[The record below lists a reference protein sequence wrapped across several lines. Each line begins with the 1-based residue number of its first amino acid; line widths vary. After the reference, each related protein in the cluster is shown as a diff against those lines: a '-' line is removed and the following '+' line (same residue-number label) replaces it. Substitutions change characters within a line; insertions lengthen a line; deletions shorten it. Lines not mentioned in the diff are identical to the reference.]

1 MSSARSD
8 LLIIIGV
15 ALATTMGLFV
25 LHKWYGTFI
34 DMQYHARLHEAGPTE
49 ALLSAREE
57 EQKAL
62 QAGKVPLSQA
72 IAALAASAAS
82 GQARPAS
89 ITPAPSED
97 LSAVSGW
104 IYQRGF
110 KPATG
115 FPVRV
120 PVAPKAAAAPPA
132 EAAPAEPPP
141 AEPPPAAAPAK
152 PLKLRTAVVKPGAAS
167 PAAAQSSRPAAK

>member
-15 ALATTMGLFV
+15 ALSTTIGLFV
-25 LHKWYGTFI
+25 LHTWYGTFL

-49 ALLSAREE
+49 ALLAAREE
-57 EQKAL
+57 EHKAL

-72 IAALAASAAS
+72 MAAVTKGRVASV
-82 GQARPAS
+82 
-89 ITPAPSED
+89 TPAPSED

-104 IYQRGF
+104 IHQRGF
-110 KPATG
+110 KPATA

-120 PVAPKAAAAPPA
+120 PAAPKPAAEPVAEPAAAEPVAP
-132 EAAPAEPPP
+132 
-141 AEPPPAAAPAK
+141 APAK
-152 PLKLRTAVVKPGAAS
+152 PELKIRAGVVRPPAGA
-167 PAAAQSSRPAAK
+167 K

>member
-8 LLIIIGV
+8 LFIIVGV
-15 ALATTMGLFV
+15 ALATTIGLFV
-25 LHKWYGTFI
+25 LHKWYGTFL
-34 DMQYHARLHEAGPTE
+34 DMQYHARLEEAGPTE

-72 IAALAASAAS
+72 MDAV
-82 GQARPAS
+82 ARAGRAPS

-104 IYQRGF
+104 IHQRGF
-110 KPATG
+110 KPATAH
-115 FPVRV
+115 PVRV
-120 PVAPKAAAAPPA
+120 PVAPKPVAAPPVEPPAEEPAPAAPPA
-132 EAAPAEPPP
+132 KPA
-141 AEPPPAAAPAK
+141 
-152 PLKLRTAVVKPGAAS
+152 LKLRTAAPV
-167 PAAAQSSRPAAK
+167 AQ